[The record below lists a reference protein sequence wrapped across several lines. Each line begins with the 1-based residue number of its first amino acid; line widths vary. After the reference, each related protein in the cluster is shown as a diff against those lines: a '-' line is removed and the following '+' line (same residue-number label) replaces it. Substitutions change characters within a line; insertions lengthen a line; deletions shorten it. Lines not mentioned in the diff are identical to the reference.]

1 MFSKKFSGISAV
13 VAAFIGTISFVS
25 CTTDPSLEATS
36 ASKDSWEKGEVVYT
50 GYTFYGLSP
59 EDGEDLVGIRVG
71 DKLYYINFEK
81 ADANSIFT
89 TGDILDV
96 KYDPTNITG
105 GSPRFKIKEPK
116 LSSTSCSEICI
127 DDTAKCCT
135 LVNEYM
141 EYYNG
146 ETRWHYKYFCDLL
159 YDGVI
164 YTYCIPA
171 SLHHTLPNDQ
181 PVYYKAG
188 KINGYSVQFIS
199 KREAD

>member
-1 MFSKKFSGISAV
+1 MFNKFSGISTV
-13 VAAFIGTISFVS
+13 VAAFIGMISFVS
-25 CTTDPSLEATS
+25 CTTDSSSETTS
-36 ASKDSWEKGEVVYT
+36 TSKDSWEKGEVVYT

-71 DKLYYINFEK
+71 DKLYYINFEN
-81 ADANSIFT
+81 ADANSIFA

-96 KYDPTNITG
+96 KYYYADETF
-105 GSPRFKIKEPK
+105 GSDRFKIKEPK
-116 LSSTSCSEICI
+116 LSSRSCSEICI
-127 DDTAKCCT
+127 DDTTKCCT

-146 ETRWHYKYFCDLL
+146 EERWHYKYFCDLL
-159 YDGVI
+159 YDDVI

-171 SLHHTLPNDQ
+171 SLHHTLPGDQ

-188 KINGYSVQFIS
+188 KINGYDVKFIS
-199 KREAD
+199 KRKAD